1 MKPGTL
7 LKVKR
12 DFEGTGIDLFS
23 RGERIGHVSKNDV
36 MVVVNS
42 ALGDIMY
49 EVLTRTGVI
58 GVVLGHHVEVVG

>member
-1 MKPGTL
+1 VKPGTL

-36 MVVVNS
+36 IVVVS
-42 ALGDIMY
+42 SLQDVMY
-49 EVLTRTGVI
+49 EVVTGN
-58 GVVLGHHVEVVG
+58 GVVGFVLGHHVEVVG

>member
-36 MVVVNS
+36 IVVVS
-42 ALGDIMY
+42 SLQDVMY
-49 EVLTRTGVI
+49 EVVTGN
-58 GVVLGHHVEVVG
+58 GVVGFVLGHHVESVE